1 MSGGQRATSS
11 KSYRP
16 DILTRLIDLSV
27 WIQSDFG
34 EGERRSIA
42 CGIAS
47 GVHDDEAPVDRLLA
61 RLASPGTCCQE

>member
-1 MSGGQRATSS
+1 MSGGQSATSLES
-11 KSYRP
+11 HRA
-16 DILTRLIDLSV
+16 DILTPLIDLSV

-34 EGERRSIA
+34 EGERGSIA

-61 RLASPGTCCQE
+61 RLASPGSCWQE